1 MTFLAP
7 YAFSFLALLPVLIL
21 FYLLK
26 RKRVVRL
33 VSSTLLWQKFLAD
46 HQANAPFQK
55 LRHNWLLILQLLLLL
70 LAILAL
76 SRPYLQGHPTSSP
89 LLVLI
94 LDGSASMQS
103 TDEAPS
109 RFEKAQSQALAW
121 INGLGDHDQ
130 MVILFS
136 GANTEVKQSATGNK
150 SLLRRA
156 VQSCRV
162 TDAPTRLGEALKLAE
177 SLTRDI
183 KESEIHLFSDG
194 AVRELD
200 SFENKALQLVFH
212 RVGKGNNNA
221 GIVTLDV
228 RANPENS
235 GERAVYVSLV
245 NFSSNSIPGELELRL
260 DQQLLEVKT
269 LNLGPGD
276 SARHVFLAPQLRDG
290 IFNIRW
296 TGKDDLAADNQA
308 SIVSL
313 LPRPVRITLV
323 TRGNRFLQKALATV
337 PNAQLTI
344 VADLGPEPAPA
355 DVAVLD
361 DVAPSRWPVSNL
373 LAFHVAHTN
382 WIEVSGN
389 LAAPPIVFWRNTH
402 PLLRYVSFDDVQIR
416 ETLGARSPGWA
427 IPVVESQQTPLILA
441 GESKKQ
447 RMVWVGF
454 DVLQSNW
461 PLRISFPI
469 FIANAIEWL
478 NGTSTRTQQQMVRAG
493 DAFRMMLDA
502 PVDTAK
508 MILPDQTEKILSVAA
523 GTQEIVFGETAN
535 QGVYRLRAGTN
546 DVAFCVNLLDSAE
559 SNIQPHNEIALG
571 KYARV
576 GSTALKRANIEIWRW
591 IAGAAITVLLVE
603 WWYFHRRTV

>member
-1 MTFLAP
+1 MNFLAP
-7 YAFSFLALLPVLIL
+7 YAFSFLALLPVLVL

-46 HQANAPFQK
+46 HQASAPFQK
-55 LRHNWLLILQLLLLL
+55 LRHNWLLILQLLLLV

-76 SRPYLQGHPTSSP
+76 SRPYLPGHATRSP

-103 TDEAPS
+103 TDEVPS

-121 INGLGDHDQ
+121 IDGLGDHDQ
-130 MVILFS
+130 MVILFA

-156 VQSCRV
+156 IESCRV
-162 TDAPTRLGEALKLAE
+162 TDAPTRLIDALKLAE
-177 SLTRDI
+177 TLTRDI
-183 KESEIHLFSDG
+183 KESEVHLFSDG
-194 AVRELD
+194 AVPKVD
-200 SFENKALQLVFH
+200 AFENKALPLVFH
-212 RVGKGNNNA
+212 RVGQGNNNA

-228 RANPENS
+228 RANPENP
-235 GERAVYVSLV
+235 GERAVYVSLI

-260 DQQLLEVKT
+260 DQQVLEVKA
-269 LNLGPGD
+269 LNLVPGD
-276 SARHVFLAPQLRDG
+276 SSRHVFLAPQARDG
-290 IFNIRW
+290 IFNVRW

-313 LPRPVRITLV
+313 LPRPVRISLL

-337 PNAQLTI
+337 PNAQLT
-344 VADLGPEPAPA
+344 VAADLGAETAPA
-355 DVAVLD
+355 DVVVLD
-361 DVAPSRWPVSNL
+361 DVAPSRWPASNL
-373 LAFHVAHTN
+373 LAFHVANTN
-382 WIEVSGN
+382 WIE
-389 LAAPPIVFWRNTH
+389 LAGIVTAPPIVFWRNTH

-416 ETLGARSPGWA
+416 ETLGARAPGWA
-427 IPVVESQQTPLILA
+427 VPIVESQQTPLILA
-441 GESKKQ
+441 GETRRQ
-447 RMVWVGF
+447 RLVWVGF

-478 NGTSTRTQQQMVRAG
+478 NGTSVRARQQMIHAG
-493 DAFRMMLDA
+493 EAFRTILDA
-502 PVDTAK
+502 PVDSAK
-508 MILPDQTEKILSVAA
+508 IVLPDQTEKVLSIPA
-523 GTQEIVFGETAN
+523 GTREIVFGETAR

-559 SNIQPHNEIALG
+559 SNIRPHDQIALG

-576 GSTALKRANIEIWRW
+576 GSTTLKRANIEIWRW
-591 IAGAAITVLLVE
+591 IAGAAIAVLMIE